1 MPKDAIIE
9 GYLNREKI
17 VIDEITKHTEI
28 PQAKL
33 KNIIVPKYMAK
44 TTFEKT
50 LKNIQVKRLTDFRF
64 EGNRKIWYVEGVT
77 VQKFKELENYIKD
90 LEKKL
95 PKISKE
101 FSNKTLTEKAQEVKW
116 LFSLYEANMS
126 FINLMYLL
134 ENTPKNEYEN
144 SLKLMHR
151 FLKINVSVWKK
162 DKDSEQLIA
171 ELMMSIIKTSPFF
184 SDILKVLDT
193 TRKINWLGD
202 KLPDRL

>member
-17 VIDEITKHTEI
+17 VRDTIAKHGEI

-50 LKNIQVKRLTDFRF
+50 LKNIQVKRLADFRY

-77 VQKFKELENYIKD
+77 VAKFKELENYIKD

-134 ENTPKNEYEN
+134 ENTPKKEYEK
-144 SLKLMHR
+144 SLELMHR

-162 DKDSEQLIA
+162 DKDSEQLVA